1 MKDVVKGVRKGEKGF
16 VIIAGDISPI
26 DVITHLPVLCEDQ
39 QVPYVFIP
47 SKEDLGTAASTKR
60 PTSCIMVI
68 AGKKND
74 KDFEDY
80 KELYEECFKEAQ
92 QLVSYTTLVS
102 IHYFGFVINQIFFFS
117 FFYLL

>member
-1 MKDVVKGVRKGEKGF
+1 MVV
-16 VIIAGDISPI
+16 
-26 DVITHLPVLCEDQ
+26 
-39 QVPYVFIP
+39 
-47 SKEDLGTAASTKR
+47 
-60 PTSCIMVI
+60 

-102 IHYFGFVINQIFFFS
+102 LDPLFWLCY
-117 FFYLL
+117 